1 MLPLALN
8 IALMLIGYLLVVG
21 YLAVGLRL
29 QRRQSVRPARA
40 ARRRGWPGVVRQVVG
55 TAVGGYVLLMVVVAG
70 YYQGV
75 AHLDGDLVTSAFTGA
90 ATLLGISLPVFF
102 VVSWVV
108 VRRGYGKAA
117 SRRAGRRL

>member
-8 IALMLIGYLLVVG
+8 IALMLIGYLLVMG
-21 YLAVGLRL
+21 YLAVGLRM
-29 QRRQSVRPARA
+29 QRRQSVRPARVP
-40 ARRRGWPGVVRQVVG
+40 RRRGWSGLVRQVVG

-70 YYQGV
+70 YYESAAQ
-75 AHLDGDLVTSAFTGA
+75 LDGGLVTSAFTGA

-108 VRRGYGKAA
+108 VRRRYGKAA
-117 SRRAGRRL
+117 SRRPGRRL